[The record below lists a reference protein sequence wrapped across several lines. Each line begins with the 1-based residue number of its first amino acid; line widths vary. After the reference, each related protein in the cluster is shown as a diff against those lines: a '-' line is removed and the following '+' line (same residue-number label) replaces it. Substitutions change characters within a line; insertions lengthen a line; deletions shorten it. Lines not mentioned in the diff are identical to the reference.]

1 VGDGD
6 TPTDAVIQSNGSVLL
21 RSERSGNGD
30 GRVYAIT
37 YTATTP
43 LGDGCIDKTVKV
55 GVPHDQGKGATPID
69 SGFKY
74 DATK

>member
-1 VGDGD
+1 M
-6 TPTDAVIQSNGSVLL
+6 IQPNGTTVLL
-21 RSERSGNGD
+21 RAERSGNGD
-30 GRVYAIT
+30 GRVYTIT

-43 LGDGCIDKTVKV
+43 LGVGCVNQTVKV

-69 SGFKY
+69 SGLKY

>member
-1 VGDGD
+1 VTAAS
-6 TPTDAVIQSNGSVLL
+6 TPSLT
-21 RSERSGNGD
+21 RR
-30 GRVYAIT
+30 RR
-37 YTATTP
+37 P
-43 LGDGCIDKTVKV
+43 LVDGCIDKTVKV